1 MNLWT
6 LPPEEAARDAALEA
20 HEVNYA
26 QTLAELRQAMRD
38 LYRRRQALQGSLAYV
53 SADDAR
59 VIIDSD
65 PRYANLDCKNFLGSL
80 YRGSKEWKATGQRIK
95 SKTPGSH
102 GNSLCCWRWV
112 GDN

>member
-6 LPPEEAARDAALEA
+6 LPPEEADRDAALEA

-26 QTLAELRQAMRD
+26 QALAELRESMKR
-38 LYRRRQALQGSLAYV
+38 LYKWKQTTMGINAYV

-59 VIIDSD
+59 VILDSD